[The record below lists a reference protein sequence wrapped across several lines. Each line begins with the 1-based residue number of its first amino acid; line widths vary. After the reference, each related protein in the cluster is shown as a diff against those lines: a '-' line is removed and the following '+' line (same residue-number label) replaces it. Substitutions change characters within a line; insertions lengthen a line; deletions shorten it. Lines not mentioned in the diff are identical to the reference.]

1 MPPFPVEGTPS
12 LPAVSHQEKT
22 GPETTGATSL
32 LVAEA
37 LEQAETGH
45 GFQFFSA
52 RARGA
57 VQVRRKGEV
66 LQVQCAKRNRW
77 LNAKPE
83 EIVRQMALNWIVG
96 DLGYPISRIAVEWPI
111 QMGSDAEKERADIV
125 VFSDDAQTDPY
136 IIFEVKRPALTDGV
150 EQLRSYLRWTGCHFG
165 CWSNGDDVVNLLRE
179 EDATTQKGPYT
190 FRDIPRIPRLG
201 ESLDELL
208 KPLAPKD
215 LRPIQNLRGLVQRLE
230 HDALSNAGV
239 AAFDELLKLFF
250 AKLYDEIRPASKQK
264 QPCRFRV
271 SAADDEQLHA
281 RLDGLFQKA
290 KARPNAGDLF
300 EPGDSIKLRG
310 DALRLCASALE
321 PISLMHSELEVMDA
335 AFEYLVN
342 PEQKGQKGQYFTPR
356 PVVRMAVRM
365 LNPQDGEKIID
376 PACGSGGFLIHSLLK
391 VKSDNSWSLNEAYR
405 YANDYLYGTD
415 FDEKLVR
422 VAKMSMI
429 VAGDGKA
436 NVFQINSLDT
446 RAWQNS
452 PAAMRI
458 GPFTKAAKDGDF
470 DLVLTNPPFSGKVS
484 RKSQLAVFDLYDM
497 ASKGELAAGDD
508 IQDPI
513 EDDQD
518 SARST
523 TYRRVTSMKRDL
535 LFLERGLDLLK
546 PGGRMAIVLPQGN
559 LNNVGLAGLRTYLL
573 SRARLLAVVGLHFF
587 TFRPFASIKTSVVFL
602 QKWGGSAGA
611 PTSDYPVFMAVSERP
626 GKDNRGRYIYKHDE
640 TGLLLDDEGVPIIE
654 SGKPAAVDSDLDEI
668 ADAFDGWAEEQGLE
682 F

>member
-1 MPPFPVEGTPS
+1 MIDREAKAS
-12 LPAVSHQEKT
+12 ES
-22 GPETTGATSL
+22 TTGSAL
-32 LVAEA
+32 LIAEA

-45 GFQFFSA
+45 GLQFFSA
-52 RARGA
+52 RNRSAI
-57 VQVRRKGEV
+57 QVRQKDET
-66 LQVQCAKRNRW
+66 LQVRCAKRNRW

-136 IIFEVKRPALTDGV
+136 IIFEVKRPSITEGV
-150 EQLRSYLRWTGCHFG
+150 EQLRSYLRWTGCYFG

-179 EDATTQKGPYT
+179 EDDATGKGPYT

-208 KPLAPKD
+208 KPLSPQD
-215 LRPIQNLRGLVQRLE
+215 LRPIQDLRGLVQRLE

-250 AKLYDEIRPASKQK
+250 AKLYDEIRPVSKRK

-281 RLDGLFQKA
+281 RLDGLFQAA
-290 KARPNAGDLF
+290 KKRPNAGDLF
-300 EPGDSIKLRG
+300 EAGDSIKLRG
-310 DALRLCASALE
+310 EALRLCASALE
-321 PISLMHSELEVMDA
+321 PISLMYSELEVMDA

-376 PACGSGGFLIHSLLK
+376 PACGSGGFLVHSLLK
-391 VKSDNSWSLNEAYR
+391 VKSDNAWSLDEAYR
-405 YANDYLYGTD
+405 YANEYLYGAD

-422 VAKMSMI
+422 VAKISMI

-436 NVFQINSLDT
+436 NVFQVNSLDT

-452 PAAMRI
+452 PVAARV
-458 GPFTKAAKDGDF
+458 GPFTREAKDGDF

-484 RKSQLAVFDLYDM
+484 RKAQLAVFDLYEM
-497 ASKGELAAGDD
+497 ASRGELAAGDD
-508 IQDPI
+508 A
-513 EDDQD
+513 EDMTDEREGG
-518 SARST
+518 RSG
-523 TYRRVTSMKRDL
+523 TYRKVTSMKRDL
-535 LFLERGLDLLK
+535 LFLERSLDLLK

-602 QKWGGSAGA
+602 QKWGGNAGA
-611 PTSDYPVFMAVSERP
+611 PTLEYPVFMAVSERS
-626 GKDNRGRYIYKHDE
+626 GKDNRGRYIYKRDDM
-640 TGLLLDDEGVPIIE
+640 GLLLDEDGVPIAE
-654 SGKPAAVDSDLDEI
+654 SGKPAAVDSDLGDI
-668 ADAFDGWAEEQGLE
+668 ADAFDEWAEQQGLE